1 MTTQPR
7 VDVTPYAP
15 PKMTARSAVRATAK
29 RKPRKAPPPGPVALR
44 EGSAAALA
52 RKPAPP
58 APPRR
63 TLREHS
69 EVAWLTIAR
78 LPISGLAVALVVL
91 GLAELVVVWLSL
103 DVLAEMASTGA
114 LVALA
119 SGMVSHQIASEM
131 GL

>member
-1 MTTQPR
+1 M
-7 VDVTPYAP
+7 
-15 PKMTARSAVRATAK
+15 
-29 RKPRKAPPPGPVALR
+29 
-44 EGSAAALA
+44 
-52 RKPAPP
+52 
-58 APPRR
+58 
-63 TLREHS
+63 
-69 EVAWLTIAR
+69 AWLTIAR

-114 LVALA
+114 IVALA

>member
-52 RKPAPP
+52 RVGPP

-91 GLAELVVVWLSL
+91 GLAELVVVWLSSRRARG
-103 DVLAEMASTGA
+103 DGEHRGT
-114 LVALA
+114 VALA